1 MIDLPLANL
10 TKDLKQLNV
19 GGKISASKTS
29 SGNTNV
35 CPISIPITTSTSA
48 IYVIDD
54 IPSELLISIF
64 SYLSLKY
71 LGMVRKVSQ
80 KWRYAAD
87 KTLDSICRGAK
98 LHSHGLLKPSLAVEI
113 GQESSGMQILYKLS
127 PTDLRDHNWIE
138 FALTDD
144 FLLKGSFGFLG
155 LAAKIADI
163 CGPLFSKDAKEYP
176 EEEEEGND
184 VDEAQKQQDRLNG
197 PLRFFDKQAYS
208 SLNIFLKSGWKSLE
222 ESLPANLRPAY
233 GSLFKHILNTFDTLC
248 ERPSGKNE
256 K

>member
-1 MIDLPLANL
+1 MIDLPLASL
-10 TKDLKQLNV
+10 TKDLKQLNISTAAKSS
-19 GGKISASKTS
+19 KISASKTS

-35 CPISIPITTSTSA
+35 CPISITTSTT
-48 IYVIDD
+48 IYAIDD
-54 IPSELLISIF
+54 LPSELLISIF
-64 SYLSLKY
+64 SYLSLQY
-71 LGMVRKVSQ
+71 LGIVRKVGQ

-113 GQESSGMQILYKLS
+113 GQESSGMNILYKLS

-163 CGPLFSKDAKEYP
+163 CGPLFSKDAKDYP
-176 EEEEEGND
+176 EEEDDGA
-184 VDEAQKQQDRLNG
+184 DEAQKQKDRLNG

-208 SLNIFLKSGWKSLE
+208 SLNTFLKSGWKSLE

-248 ERPSGKNE
+248 ERPSGKIQ